1 VLKISAILLLAL
13 ATALCVLAADHSRE
27 QVVKIVT
34 QIKRA
39 DYEGD
44 RAALKRLYGDLTF
57 FVENKDLAA
66 RVRYWRGFA
75 LWRRAIN
82 GFNDHVDTAELEEDL
97 KQAIVEFDEAGRKD
111 PTFADAKIGALSCAG
126 LLAYA
131 VYQQDARSPRLAE
144 LMAQAKQRRKDAEDA
159 APENP
164 RLVWVMGPMIW
175 NTPPERGG
183 GPAKAIEMYGKALE
197 TIRQNKTVTN
207 DPLEPTWGEPELL
220 MNLAWSNLNQTTP
233 NVTAAEQNAR
243 SALELVPY
251 WHYVKDILMPQIQ
264 EAMKANRQPTK

>member
-1 VLKISAILLLAL
+1 
-13 ATALCVLAADHSRE
+13 
-27 QVVKIVT
+27 
-34 QIKRA
+34 
-39 DYEGD
+39 
-44 RAALKRLYGDLTF
+44 
-57 FVENKDLAA
+57 VENKDLAA

-111 PTFADAKIGALSCAG
+111 PTFADAKIGALSCTG

-131 VYQQDARSPRLAE
+131 VYQQDAKSPRLAD
-144 LMAQAKQRRKDAEDA
+144 LMAQAKQQRKDAEEP

-164 RLVWVMGPMIW
+164 RLLWVMGPIIW
-175 NTPPERGG
+175 NTPSSRGG
-183 GPAKAIEMYGKALE
+183 GQANAIELYGKALK

-220 MNLAWSNLNQTTP
+220 MSLAWSNLNRTTP
-233 NVTAAEQNAR
+233 DVNAAEQNAR

-264 EAMKANRQPTK
+264 EAMKANRRPGK